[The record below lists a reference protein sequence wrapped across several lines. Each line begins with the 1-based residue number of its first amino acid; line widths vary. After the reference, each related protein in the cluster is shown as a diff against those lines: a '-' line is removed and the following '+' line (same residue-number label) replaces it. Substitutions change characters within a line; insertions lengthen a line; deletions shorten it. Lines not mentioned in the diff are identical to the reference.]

1 MDLMI
6 IIQILDIPGDQIFT
20 KYWFYKVNYAI
31 SKTTH
36 SDPTLILQNYF

>member
-31 SKTTH
+31 SKITP
-36 SDPTLILQNYF
+36 SVSILV